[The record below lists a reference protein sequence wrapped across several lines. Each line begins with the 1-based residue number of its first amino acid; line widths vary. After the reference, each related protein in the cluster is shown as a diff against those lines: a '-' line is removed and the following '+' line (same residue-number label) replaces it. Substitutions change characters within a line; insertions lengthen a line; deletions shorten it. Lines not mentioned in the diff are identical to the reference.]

1 MNISSLSYR
10 VSLCKHSRGWLV
22 HQSPRAGTS
31 HTVPADKQA
40 PVNIDP
46 NVNNYHVY
54 MTEPQFHCPFL
65 CKFPSNSLMTQHHR
79 ITHQPKMSLDL
90 RPLLTNATAEVL
102 QEIVEDHALRAEI
115 LWAFVVLLHFAAL
128 LPLDP
133 MFVHIFVCLL
143 SWAGGSTR
151 GRVEGV
157 LDWVHGSGTFADCVE
172 GGFYRGLEGRLSF
185 DSSLGTRRLL
195 V

>member
-1 MNISSLSYR
+1 
-10 VSLCKHSRGWLV
+10 
-22 HQSPRAGTS
+22 
-31 HTVPADKQA
+31 
-40 PVNIDP
+40 
-46 NVNNYHVY
+46 
-54 MTEPQFHCPFL
+54 
-65 CKFPSNSLMTQHHR
+65 
-79 ITHQPKMSLDL
+79 MSLDL

-151 GRVEGV
+151 GREEGM
-157 LDWVHGSGTFADCVE
+157 LDWVYGSGTFADCVE
-172 GGFYRGLEGRLSF
+172 GGFYGALEGRLSF
-185 DSSLGTRRLL
+185 DGGLGIVRGL